1 MAQDELSRWI
11 VSCLLLGLRIA
22 PVFAFAPPFT
32 LTRMPRLFQMLMGLG
47 LSVAVVSG
55 LRQSA
60 LVADIRLSAIILAA
74 LREMALGT
82 MFVLAFQAVFGALY
96 LAGRTIDVQAGYGF
110 ALLVDPKSQAP
121 VPLVGTLFAYAAAAA
136 FFSFGGHIDLLR
148 LMARSLDAIPLGQWT
163 MPVSI
168 APVAQFL
175 SLVFLTAFGVA
186 GASILTM
193 FLLDMTI
200 ALLSRTVPQMNV
212 LVLGFQVKSLVLF
225 LVLPLSFGFSGAVF
239 LHLMALTIQSLP
251 RML

>member
-1 MAQDELSRWI
+1 MLQADLSRWI

-32 LTRMPRLFQMLMGLG
+32 LIRMPRLFQLLLGLG
-47 LSVAVVSG
+47 FSAMLV
-55 LRQSA
+55 SA
-60 LVADIRLSAIILAA
+60 LPQGAFLADISLSAIVPAA

-96 LAGRTIDVQAGYGF
+96 LAGRTIDVQAGFGF

-136 FFSFGGHIDLLR
+136 FFSANGHVDLLK
-148 LMARSLDAIPLGQWT
+148 LLAASLEAVPLGQWT
-163 MPVSI
+163 LPGSI
-168 APVAQFL
+168 TPLCEFL

-186 GASILTM
+186 GASIMTM
-193 FLLDMTI
+193 FLLDMVV

-212 LVLGFQVKSLVLF
+212 LVLGFQVKSMVLF
-225 LVLPLSFGFSGAVF
+225 AVLPLSFGLSGAVF
-239 LHLMALTIQSLP
+239 LHLMTLTFQSLP
-251 RML
+251 RMI